1 MSHIEV
7 RSQALVPR
15 RQQVLDRGKRRRLNE
30 IDHHRGRKHVHLA
43 AADAR
48 CGVLLAYNNLR
59 ASLRA
64 GLDRFHGGHYN
75 SSRRGTTSRE
85 GIAMRSNLALQRI
98 FFDVAAALAASAALA
113 WPTKPVT
120 FLVPYPPGGGT
131 DVIARIVQEPLSKQ
145 LGQPIVIENR
155 GGAGGSLGTGVAAKA
170 VPDGHTLLFT
180 LSSHSINPAIYKSL
194 PFDTERDFRPISTIC
209 SLPQLFA
216 VHPGTP
222 YRKFSELVEYI
233 KGHPGRIDYASV
245 GVGSPSHMA
254 GELLEL
260 KLRAHMVHIPYRG
273 GGPAVAATMAGDVP
287 LLIVSIPAAM
297 SQVRSGRLRPLAVRT
312 KKRPPLRPNVPTIA
326 DATGLGD
333 YDANSRHA
341 VLPPAT

>member
-1 MSHIEV
+1 M
-7 RSQALVPR
+7 
-15 RQQVLDRGKRRRLNE
+15 
-30 IDHHRGRKHVHLA
+30 
-43 AADAR
+43 
-48 CGVLLAYNNLR
+48 
-59 ASLRA
+59 
-64 GLDRFHGGHYN
+64 
-75 SSRRGTTSRE
+75 T
-85 GIAMRSNLALQRI
+85 SNLGFTRI
-98 FFDVAAALAASAALA
+98 LFGVAAALAASAALA
-113 WPTKPVT
+113 WPTKPIT
-120 FLVPYPPGGGT
+120 FVVPYPPGGGT

-155 GGAGGSLGTGVAAKA
+155 GGAGGSIGTNVAAKA
-170 VPDGHTLLFT
+170 APDGHTLLFT
-180 LSSHSINPAIYKSL
+180 LSSHSINPAIYKNL

-297 SQVRSGRLRPLAVRT
+297 SQVRAGRLRPLAVSTAKRT
-312 KKRPPLRPNVPTIA
+312 PVLPDVPTVA
-326 DATGLGD
+326 EATGLKDFEVDSWYAVFAPAKTPDEVIARMNKEIATVVARPDVKAKLLEQGAD
-333 YDANSRHA
+333 SMSSTPERLGQMVKREIAEWRAVVKHANIEA
-341 VLPPAT
+341 E